1 MVIFLDLKVF
11 SGHHAP
17 YLVPGFVDTI
27 VKGPVSP
34 PPRELD
40 RPRSDGDYRV
50 ER

>member
-1 MVIFLDLKVF
+1 MFLELWKKITE
-11 SGHHAP
+11 SSP